1 MNNFPTGLYD
11 LLHTVQLHKK
21 LEESGLL
28 ERAEWSSFEAEELQ
42 QHLVIPLAHEIA
54 IFISESLI
62 LDPQVFC
69 K

>member
-28 ERAEWSSFEAEELQ
+28 ERAEWSSFEAEDL
-42 QHLVIPLAHEIA
+42 
-54 IFISESLI
+54 
-62 LDPQVFC
+62 
-69 K
+69 